1 MTRQENLIYRKQC
14 PYDAMGD
21 YSVLMENEKN
31 IKTERNA
38 KKSDLDIIKRCEKTL
53 NFFETAQIPDVD
65 SDLDKL
71 YEFTDQ
77 VKTAFDELLN
87 SSGASDVLFKNANPL
102 TPRPD
107 GTLHCQYVLDVL
119 VDFVSKEFNTRIKKS
134 SSRVKKYT
142 DKYKSA

>member
-1 MTRQENLIYRKQC
+1 MARQLKIDDREWIEVT
-14 PYDAMGD
+14 DAAGN
-21 YSVLMENEKN
+21 VTGGFWWNP
-31 IKTERNA
+31 
-38 KKSDLDIIKRCEKTL
+38 SDLDIIKRCEKTL

-65 SDLDKL
+65 TDLDKL

-119 VDFVSKEFNTRIKKS
+119 VDFISKEMNTRIKKS